1 MTTNTRNT
9 ANTAPAFYK
18 ATRDQVDFM
27 GVVIR
32 RPYNTQPGA
41 ERHVTFTGE
50 ALRSLGTLSHFYNK
64 KVAAEKKTLLVRGA
78 FLTEDSL
85 YGFTA
90 VATDSHTIA
99 FTPVRDDVAFRER
112 DRSGAALHIP
122 GEVLCAIKAKTVALE
137 IDGSVMVIVN
147 RDGSRLEFSGCPNC
161 AEQGEE
167 LFEKFTHPLKVYAQ
181 TCAAPREDERGP
193 FALGTA
199 PLDVLTRLSNKRE
212 NVIQFLPPQGRDPIP
227 FAVYRSSSVRR
238 GPVVMAGAI
247 AQSYLPDVA

>member
-1 MTTNTRNT
+1 MTTNNPNIANT

-27 GVVIR
+27 GVAIR
-32 RPYNTQPGA
+32 RPFNTEPGA

-50 ALRSLGTLSHFYNK
+50 ALRSLSSLQVLFNK
-64 KVAAEKKTLLVRGA
+64 KIAAEKKTLLVRGA

-112 DRSGAALHIP
+112 DRPGVALHIP

-137 IDGSVMVIVN
+137 VDGSVMVIVN

-167 LFEKFTHPLKVYAQ
+167 LFEKFTHPLKVYAAQ
-181 TCAAPREDERGP
+181 SENECGP

-199 PLDVLTRLSNKRE
+199 TLDVLSRLSNKGEHLLR
-212 NVIQFLPPQGRDPIP
+212 FLPPQGRNPIP
-227 FAVYRSSSVRR
+227 FAAHRYTIGGI
-238 GPVVMAGAI
+238 GPVSMAGAVAQCHLSDI
-247 AQSYLPDVA
+247 A